1 MKTILFL
8 ILLPMMSLA
17 QIEQQAEQLTFKDV
31 QPIFEKR
38 CANCHGHAS
47 SGALFIDFTN
57 YEVVFEKREELHL
70 RVVELKNMPMYSA
83 MPQAERDLINL
94 WISQGATQET
104 RAAE

>member
-1 MKTILFL
+1 MKTILFGLL
-8 ILLPMMSLA
+8 IFPIFASA
-17 QIEQQAEQLTFKDV
+17 YTEQITFSDV

-70 RVVELKNMPMYSA
+70 RVVELKNMPMYSS
-83 MPQAERDLINL
+83 MPQAERDLIDL
-94 WISQGATQET
+94 WIRQGA
-104 RAAE
+104 AE

>member
-8 ILLPMMSLA
+8 VLFPMMTLA
-17 QIEQQAEQLTFKDV
+17 QTELQIEPLTFKDV

-47 SGALFIDFTN
+47 TGALFIDFTN

-83 MPQAERDLINL
+83 MPQAERDLIDL
-94 WISQGATQET
+94 WIRQGA
-104 RAAE
+104 AE

>member
-8 ILLPMMSLA
+8 VLFPIMTFA
-17 QIEQQAEQLTFKDV
+17 QTEMQQAQLTFKDV

-47 SGALFIDFTN
+47 TGAIFIDFTN

-83 MPQAERDLINL
+83 MPQAERDLIDL
-94 WISQGATQET
+94 WIRQGSAQ
-104 RAAE
+104 

>member
-1 MKTILFL
+1 
-8 ILLPMMSLA
+8 MSFA
-17 QIEQQAEQLTFKDV
+17 QTEIQQEQLTFKDV
-31 QPIFEKR
+31 QPIFEMR

-83 MPQAERDLINL
+83 MPQSERDLIGR
-94 WISQGATQET
+94 WIRDG
-104 RAAE
+104 AAE